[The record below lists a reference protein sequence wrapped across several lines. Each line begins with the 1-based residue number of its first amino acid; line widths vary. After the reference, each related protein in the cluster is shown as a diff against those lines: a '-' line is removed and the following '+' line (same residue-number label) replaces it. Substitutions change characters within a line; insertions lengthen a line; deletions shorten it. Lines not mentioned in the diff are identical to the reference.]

1 MDSRFRG
8 NDMQLRGLTPHTM
21 KIDLVGLTHEP

>member
-8 NDMQLRGLTPHTM
+8 NDSGQDNRLNSRPG
-21 KIDLVGLTHEP
+21 IRHEI